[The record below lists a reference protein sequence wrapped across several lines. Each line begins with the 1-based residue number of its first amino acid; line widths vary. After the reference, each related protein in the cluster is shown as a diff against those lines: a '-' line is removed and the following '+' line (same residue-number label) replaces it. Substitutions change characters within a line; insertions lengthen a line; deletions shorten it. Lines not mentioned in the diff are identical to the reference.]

1 MLEQDLKD
9 EETLLETERLKILFK
24 KNNYDKQQKK
34 WFLESKIMNAKECG
48 NKNLLI
54 LYERLLNEVLK
65 S

>member
-48 NKNLLI
+48 NKNLL
-54 LYERLLNEVLK
+54 LL
-65 S
+65 